1 MLSLLITRPF
11 SYKEQKIKSLKDSWS
26 DFYRDHENL
35 LQSLYPG
42 ISSDIFFRD
51 LVDIL
56 RYRLKN
62 SLISLELSEF
72 TLSELDS
79 QKLEEHFLKGTP
91 LATLMGFSEFYHH
104 RFYVNEHVLIP
115 RPETEYMVDLLVQE
129 FKGKAQRVLDVGTGS
144 GVIILSLLDAG
155 VGKNGVGVDI
165 STDALKVA
173 EINRQR
179 LRLKHK
185 LTLIQSDRLTKAEGI
200 FDLIVS
206 NPPYIKATSHKSLV
220 HASVDKHE
228 PHEALYL
235 PDDYYVLWFE
245 DFFQEV
251 RAHLNGTFMME
262 GHELELEDQAKMLGR
277 LGFQKIQVLN
287 DLTGTKRYVRAEFR
301 N

>member
-1 MLSLLITRPF
+1 
-11 SYKEQKIKSLKDSWS
+11 
-26 DFYRDHENL
+26 
-35 LQSLYPG
+35 LQSLYAG

-51 LVDIL
+51 LVDIF

-62 SLISLELSEF
+62 PLISLELSEF

-277 LGFQKIQVLN
+277 LGFQKIQVMN